1 MTTTIAPRQQVS
13 ATPTVQFGRLARAE
27 FRKFFDTRAGLWL
40 TISIAAVTLGAA
52 IVLLATFTQLPDWL
66 LERGWLGGIS
76 PFLMLGV
83 SILLPPMAILLVTTE
98 WSQRTMLNTFALEP
112 RRLRVIAAKAVV
124 LTAVTL
130 ASLVLA
136 VGLSATTYALG
147 MTRTGMAANWTVS
160 WGAIGGN
167 VLALALSMAMAFGFA
182 LALMNTPAAIV
193 LYMALPV
200 AFQTLS
206 MVPGMAKVLPWINLA
221 DAQSPLVGGTMG
233 GDDWAKLAVSSLIWV
248 VAPIAV
254 GIWRH
259 LRTEAK

>member
-13 ATPTVQFGRLARAE
+13 ATPTVQFGRLVRAE

-52 IVLLATFTQLPDWL
+52 IVLLAVFNQLPDWL
-66 LERGWLGGIS
+66 LERGWLVGIL
-76 PFLMLGV
+76 PFLMLGI
-83 SILLPPMAILLVTTE
+83 SILLPAMAILLVTTE

-124 LTAVTL
+124 LAAVTL
-130 ASLVLA
+130 GSLVLA
-136 VGLSATTYALG
+136 IGLSAATYALG
-147 MTRTGMAANWTVS
+147 MARTGLATNWAVS

-182 LALMNTPAAIV
+182 LVLMNTPAAIV
-193 LYMALPV
+193 LYMALPMV
-200 AFQTLS
+200 FQALAII
-206 MVPGMAKVLPWINLA
+206 PGMVKVLPWINLA
-221 DAQSPLVGGTMG
+221 TAQTPLIDGSIG
-233 GDDWAKLAVSSLIWV
+233 GDDWAKLAVTSLIWV

-259 LRTEAK
+259 LRAEAK